1 MKKNMLKSLILAGV
15 CTLGAVAVAENAP
28 IIVRTTINKNLYDL
42 GAAEK
47 RFKDG
52 DPTIVKLLPMT
63 EEQLQITTTVSD
75 ANRLTWRVEKIKQDD
90 YQYTLDTAADQAEK
104 EEEKLQSGESEEEAK
119 EQEEAAAEPIIDKGN
134 AGDVSFYVLSS
145 SNGLQFV
152 FRSTSLENAKYEII
166 LKPTTPGRFSGNEV
180 HFMFDQS
187 SHIWSTTRLGSSCM
201 PLSSNPVACGFR
213 PEHRKTADGA
223 MITRITLLWDTV
235 YRILGELPMVGG
247 HPSVWEFSVFRWAKS
262 GSSTLRS
269 TPRDPDAQTYLFVPA
284 ISEAAIDELKADFA
298 RGAVDGFFRDDP
310 KKGNPTK
317 NYFGGVRGF
326 TGDLHLWRD
335 RVNLEPRI
343 AYPFSSAEYHLGVM
357 PRRVAKPDLNDPEK
371 TAEQNF
377 RIVEYMEEMTYYGK
391 DLKDRAGFTALIDE
405 LTRLEAVNYV
415 FPAIGYWS
423 LQWEAMQNRTF
434 SDQFLED
441 WLKKK

>member
-1 MKKNMLKSLILAGV
+1 MNKNMLKSLILAGV
-15 CTLGAVAVAENAP
+15 CSLGAAAVAENAP

-52 DPTIVKLLPMT
+52 DPTIVKMVPMT
-63 EEQLQITTTVSD
+63 EEQLQITTTISD
-75 ANRLTWRVEKIKQDD
+75 ANRLTWRVAKIKQDD
-90 YQYTLDTAADQAEK
+90 YQYTLDSAADQAEK
-104 EEEKLQSGESEEEAK
+104 EEEKLQSGENEEEAQK
-119 EQEEAAAEPIIDKGN
+119 QEGAAEPIVDKGN

-145 SNGLQFV
+145 ANGLSFV

-166 LKPTTPGRFSGNEV
+166 LKPTTPGRYSGNEV

-187 SHIWSTTRLGSSCM
+187 SHIWSTSILGPSCM
-201 PLSSNPVACGFR
+201 PLNSNPVANGFR
-213 PEHRKTADGA
+213 PEYRKTADGA
-223 MITRITLLWDTV
+223 MLTHISLNWGTV
-235 YRILGELPMVGG
+235 YRILGELPIVGG
-247 HPSVWEFSVFRWAKS
+247 HPSIWEFSVFRWAKS
-262 GSSTLRS
+262 GCSTLRS

-317 NYFGGVRGF
+317 NYFGGVKGF

-335 RVNLEPRI
+335 RVGLDPRI
-343 AYPFSSAEYHLGVM
+343 AYPFSSAEYYLGVM
-357 PRRVAKPDLNDPEK
+357 PRRVVKLDLNDPEK
-371 TAEQNF
+371 MKEQNF
-377 RIVEYMEEMTYYGK
+377 RITEYMEEMTYYGK
-391 DLKDRAGFTALIDE
+391 DLKDRAGYTALIDE
-405 LTRLEAVNYV
+405 LTRLDVENYV
-415 FPAIGYWS
+415 YPSIGYWS
-423 LQWEAMQNRTF
+423 LQLEAIQERIF
-434 SDQFLED
+434 SNLFYED